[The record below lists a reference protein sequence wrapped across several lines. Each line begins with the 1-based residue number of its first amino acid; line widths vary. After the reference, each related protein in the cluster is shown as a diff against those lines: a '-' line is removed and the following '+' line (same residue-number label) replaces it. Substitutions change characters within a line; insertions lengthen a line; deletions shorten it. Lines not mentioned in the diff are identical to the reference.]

1 MQKQITISRWI
12 FLAISVF
19 VLAACS
25 GGSGQEVT
33 QNAPPEVEE
42 GGGGIVYN
50 GPLAST
56 DDVEN
61 FKLNVWDNLAETN
74 RCGECH
80 VQGNQS
86 PMFVRNDDINLAYSE
101 ANALVDLASPSL
113 SRLVTKVGEG
123 HNCWAAEVNVCVEII
138 TNYIEGWANA
148 SGVEANEIV
157 LTAPPE
163 YEVGVSKNFPADA
176 TDFGDTVYPLLT
188 QYCANCHSEDSDVQQ
203 QPFFASA
210 DLDVAYQAA
219 KPRMDLATPA
229 SSRLVVRL
237 GSEFHNCWTDCTT
250 SANAMRDAIQAFS
263 DRIPLTEVDE
273 DLVISRALGLP
284 DGIVAS
290 SGGRFETN
298 AIALYEFKTGS
309 GSTAFDTSGVDPAMD
324 LNITGN
330 VEWVGSWGIR
340 INDGKAQAPTS
351 ASEKLHS
358 LITSTGEYSLEA
370 WVVPGNV
377 VQDGPARIVTYSG
390 GDDARNFTLGQTT
403 YDYNFLTRSSVSDP
417 NGMPMLSTP
426 SADEV
431 LQSTLQHVVANFD
444 PVNGRTIYVNG
455 ELVANDPEV
464 QGNLNDWDSTFAFAV
479 GNEVDNQQL
488 WMGTVRLLAI
498 HNRVLTEDQILGNFE
513 TGVGEK
519 FFLLFGVSHLIDMPQ
534 AYIVFE
540 VQQFDNYAYL
550 FNTPFFISLDETA
563 AIPSGLTIEGLR
575 IGLNGRE
582 VETGQTYANLDIT
595 ITDQNYVAG
604 SGTPLSSLGALVPL
618 DQGPDTDQF
627 FLTFDRIG
635 STEYDRPAEA
645 VPDLVP
651 PVPADE
657 QSDIGVR
664 TFDEVNATLSAL
676 STVPMTNAAVVDTF
690 ATVRQQLPTV
700 ESATAFLSSHQS
712 GVMQLSVTYC
722 TSLVGDSGLRSA
734 FFPGFDFSASYGAVF
749 GGTGRDIV
757 IDSLMEALL
766 AHDIDIGSGT
776 FASLESSP
784 EPVDLE
790 IELSEL
796 IDDMSASDTPTTV
809 IATCAAAFGSA
820 LMLVQ

>member
-1 MQKQITISRWI
+1 MKIMHTFSRFGFAACVALVI
-12 FLAISVF
+12 
-19 VLAACS
+19 AACS
-25 GGSGQEVT
+25 GGSGESVSA
-33 QNAPPEVEE
+33 NAPPAADDDDT
-42 GGGGIVYN
+42 GIVYN
-50 GPLAST
+50 GPLPNT

-61 FKLNVWDNLAETN
+61 FKLHLWDNLAETN
-74 RCGECH
+74 RCGACH

-86 PMFVRNDDINLAYSE
+86 PMFVRNDDVNLAYAE

-113 SRLVTKVGEG
+113 SELVAKVAEG
-123 HNCWAAEVNVCVEII
+123 HNCWAAEANVCAEII
-138 TNYIEGWANA
+138 TNYIEAWANA

-157 LTAPPE
+157 LTPPPE
-163 YEVGVSKNFPADA
+163 YEVGVSKSFPADP
-176 TDFGDTVYPLLT
+176 TDFGSTVYPLLT
-188 QYCANCHSEDSDVQQ
+188 EYCANCHSEDSDTQQ

-219 KPRMDLATPA
+219 KPRIDLDTAA
-229 SSRLVVRL
+229 NSRLVVRL
-237 GSEFHNCWTDCTT
+237 GSEFHNCWSDCTAN
-250 SANAMRDAIQAFS
+250 ANAMRDAIQAFS
-263 DRIPLTEVDE
+263 DGIPLTEVDPE
-273 DLVISRALGLP
+273 LVISRALGLP

-290 SGGRFETN
+290 SGGRFESN
-298 AIALYEFKTGS
+298 VIALYEFKTGS

-351 ASEKLHS
+351 SSEKLHS
-358 LITSTGEYSLEA
+358 MITATGEYSIEA
-370 WVVPGNV
+370 WVVPDNV
-377 VQDGPARIVTYSG
+377 AQDGPARIVTYSG
-390 GDDARNFTLGQTT
+390 GDDVRNFTLGQTT
-403 YDYNFLTRSSVSDP
+403 YDYNFATRSSVSDA
-417 NGMPMLSTP
+417 NGMPMVSTP

-431 LQSTLQHVVANFD
+431 LQATLQHVVANFD

-488 WMGTVRLLAI
+488 WMGTVRLLAV
-498 HNRVLTEDQILGNFE
+498 HNRVLSPEEILGNFE

-534 AYIVFE
+534 AYVVFE

-563 AIPSGLTIEGLR
+563 AIPNGLVIQGLR
-575 IGLNGRE
+575 LGLNGRE
-582 VETGQTYANLDIT
+582 VEVGQSYANLDIT
-595 ITDQNYVAG
+595 ISDANYTVG
-604 SGTPLSSLGALVPL
+604 SGTPLSDLGALVPL
-618 DQGPDTDQF
+618 DQGPDADQF

-635 STEYDRPAEA
+635 TTEYLRPADETPA
-645 VPDLVP
+645 PAP
-651 PVPADE
+651 EVPAGE

-664 TFDEVNATLSAL
+664 TFDEVNMTLSSM
-676 STVPMTNAAVVDTF
+676 STVPMTNAAVMDTF
-690 ATVRQQLPTV
+690 SMVRQQLPTV
-700 ESATAFLSSHQS
+700 EAATAFLSSHQS

-722 TSLVGDSGLRSA
+722 TELVNDNARRAA
-734 FFPGFDFSASYGAVF
+734 FFPGFDFGASYAAAF
-749 GGTGRDIV
+749 GGGDRDIV
-757 IDSLMEALL
+757 INALMQALL
-766 AHDIDIGSGT
+766 AHDIDIGSGLT
-776 FASLESSP
+776 SSLASSP

-790 IELSEL
+790 IELSDL
-796 IDDMSASDTPTTV
+796 IDDMSASDTQTTV